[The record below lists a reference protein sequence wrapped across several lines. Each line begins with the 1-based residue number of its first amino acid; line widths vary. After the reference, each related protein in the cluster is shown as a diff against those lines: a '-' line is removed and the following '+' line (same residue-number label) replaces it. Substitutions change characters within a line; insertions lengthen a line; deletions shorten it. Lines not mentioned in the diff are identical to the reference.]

1 MQNKCKEGKLEIQE
15 KQSMLYTEQKGK
27 FWDSMYIYHPFVFS
41 EKTNSITGIG
51 KGLGTLQFI
60 LSVFDQKF

>member
-1 MQNKCKEGKLEIQE
+1 
-15 KQSMLYTEQKGK
+15 MLYTQQKGK
-27 FWDSMYIYHPFVFS
+27 FWDSMYIYQPFVFS

-60 LSVFDQKF
+60 LSVSHQNF

>member
-1 MQNKCKEGKLEIQE
+1 
-15 KQSMLYTEQKGK
+15 MLYTQQKGK
-27 FWDSMYIYHPFVFS
+27 FWDSMYIYQPFVFF

-60 LSVFDQKF
+60 LSVSHQNF